1 MAQGKR
7 KFKAQKPETKKPN
20 QQHAKNKGPKKGG
33 RVIAP
38 KKAHVVQHQKLKK
51 NLEVAI
57 RNKIEHEV
65 TMKASSNLHKKLSV
79 VKASDSAERSQQ
91 RKQVAPPGGGRAGG
105 QGVQ

>member
-1 MAQGKR
+1 MDAMEEDLLDEELLQ
-7 KFKAQKPETKKPN
+7 EDEEEES
-20 QQHAKNKGPKKGG
+20 

-38 KKAHVVQHQKLKK
+38 KKAHVVQQQKLKK

-91 RKQVAPPGGGRAGG
+91 RKQVAPPGGGRAGV

>member
-7 KFKAQKPETKKPN
+7 KFQSQRPETKKAIP
-20 QQHAKNKGPKKGG
+20 QHAKNKGPKKGG

-38 KKAHVVQHQKLKK
+38 KKAHVVQQQRLKK

-65 TMKASSNLHKKLSV
+65 TMKASSNLHKKLSL
-79 VKASDSAERSQQ
+79 VKSSDSAERPQQ
-91 RKQVAPPGGGRAGG
+91 KKQAAPPGGGREGR
-105 QGVQ
+105 QGAH